1 MSDIFREVDEAL
13 QREKAEKFWNEY
25 GPTLLTA
32 AVLMVLGTAIGVA
45 WRTWDHNR
53 NTTETA
59 RLVAAIS
66 QPDST
71 AALNEVIED
80 SRAGP
85 EAIAMLTAAG
95 RLSAQGNAAEAA
107 DLYRRA
113 AENRTLP
120 RDMRDLARVL
130 FVRVT
135 NDSDAAQKL
144 AVLKPVLDRK
154 DSPFIWQARI
164 EAALAEA
171 AQGNHAQ
178 AVTLLEPFKTQA
190 ENLPYSLVERANALR
205 NIYNQSISA
214 E

>member
-13 QREKAEKFWNEY
+13 QREKAEKFWKEY

-32 AVLMVLGTAIGVA
+32 AVLMVLGTAVGVT

-53 NTTETA
+53 NAAETA

-66 QPDST
+66 QADST
-71 AALNEVIED
+71 AALNAVIED

-95 RLSAQGNAAEAA
+95 RLSAQGNTAEAA

-130 FVRVT
+130 FVRV
-135 NDSDAAQKL
+135 SGDAEATQRL

-171 AQGNHAQ
+171 SQGNHAQ
-178 AVTLLEPFKTQA
+178 AIALLEPFKA
-190 ENLPYSLVERANALR
+190 EADNLPYSLVERANALR
-205 NIYNQSISA
+205 NIYSQSIKP